1 MRDRQHS
8 FAEFMARAT
17 HFAGLTILIGIMGLS
32 GAQVDA
38 QSTTVIGGH
47 GSPSV
52 EVDLSVLDSLPQP
65 PTLPQLL
72 YPGLASQGAR
82 FVKRLPLSVKP
93 TRYNR
98 RPMPARHSTRL
109 LTSLAPTAAPNTPPG
124 RQRNV
129 TGIIG
134 DPKPVSNT
142 ATATRTAPLSKT
154 LPLPQTKSK
163 PEQPATVLAKRTS
176 AAVTPNPT
184 TTTQQSGLTLRI
196 LFEEGASI
204 LPNSMATKLDGLVRE
219 LKSNTSSRLQ
229 LVAYATA
236 ADGSASKARRLSL
249 SRALSVRA
257 YLIDQGVKST
267 RMDVR
272 ALGSRPGSN
281 PADRVD
287 VVMTR

>member
-1 MRDRQHS
+1 
-8 FAEFMARAT
+8 
-17 HFAGLTILIGIMGLS
+17 
-32 GAQVDA
+32 
-38 QSTTVIGGH
+38 
-47 GSPSV
+47 
-52 EVDLSVLDSLPQP
+52 
-65 PTLPQLL
+65 
-72 YPGLASQGAR
+72 
-82 FVKRLPLSVKP
+82 
-93 TRYNR
+93 
-98 RPMPARHSTRL
+98 
-109 LTSLAPTAAPNTPPG
+109 
-124 RQRNV
+124 
-129 TGIIG
+129 
-134 DPKPVSNT
+134 
-142 ATATRTAPLSKT
+142 TAPLSKT